1 MSKFEFTITIVSIV
15 IAFAISEL
23 MAGWGRVLRHQPS
36 ARHDWMFSG
45 WSVGMLLLA
54 VLHWSGL
61 WLYEDVPFTSLWQLF
76 LLLLPPLLL
85 VAAAFLMAPNPVV
98 GEHLELRAH
107 FERIARP
114 AFLLLAAFSLLSLFA
129 DWFVARES
137 PLDWFSLHGLGNTAL
152 LIAAALSERVW
163 VRAVALAVLW
173 AFILPLALG
182 LVPAQ
187 HPGGSSSAV

>member
-36 ARHDWMFSG
+36 IRHDWMFSG
-45 WSVGMLLLA
+45 WSAGLLLLA

-61 WLYEDVPFTSLWQLF
+61 WLYEDVPFTRLWQLF

-85 VAAAFLMAPNPVV
+85 VAAAFLMAPNPVA
-98 GEHLELRAH
+98 GEQLDLRSH
-107 FERIARP
+107 FDRIARP
-114 AFLLLAAFSLLSLFA
+114 ALLLLAAFSLLSLFA
-129 DWFVARES
+129 DWFIAQES
-137 PLDWFSLHGLGNTAL
+137 PLGWFSMRAMVYTAL
-152 LIAAALSERVW
+152 LIAAALSDRSW

-173 AFILPLALG
+173 AVLLPLAVG
-182 LVPAQ
+182 LLPA
-187 HPGGSSSAV
+187 PGW

>member
-36 ARHDWMFSG
+36 TTHDWMFSG
-45 WSVGMLLLA
+45 WSAGLLLLA

-61 WLYEDVPFTSLWQLF
+61 WLYEDVPFTSLWQLL

-85 VAAAFLMAPNPVV
+85 VATAFLMAPNPVA

-107 FERIARP
+107 FDRIARP
-114 AFLLLAAFSLLSLFA
+114 ALLLLAAFSLMGMCA

-137 PLDWFSLHGLGNTAL
+137 PFDAFSLQAIGYTAL
-152 LIAAALSERVW
+152 LVAAALSERMW

-173 AFILPLALG
+173 AGALPFALG
-182 LVPAQ
+182 LLPA
-187 HPGGSSSAV
+187 PGW